1 MKKFILTFIM
11 TVCLSFIGFCQNT
24 ITFKGIP
31 IDGSIIDFSIS
42 VEKLGYANIE
52 YEDDVVFYGE
62 FNGQKSFII
71 PQTVN
76 NKVWRVVIVDV
87 KSTDKNSIIA
97 RFNELFNQFMNNP
110 KYKHYDGDTINY
122 DENIDYEILV
132 HDKRYSATFC
142 LSDTKINGLVWFTI
156 SRQHSNEFI
165 ITMFYEN
172 WDNKANGSEL

>member
-1 MKKFILTFIM
+1 MKRFILMFIM
-11 TVCLSFIGFCQNT
+11 TVCLPFIGFCQNT

-42 VEKLGYANIE
+42 LEKLGYENIE

-110 KYKHYDGDTINY
+110 KYVYSGGSFIDNDEDINY
-122 DENIDYEILV
+122 NILV
-132 HDKRYSATFC
+132 KNFRYDATFC
-142 LSDTKINGLVWFTI
+142 LSDTKINGLVWFAI
-156 SRQHSNEFI
+156 YRQNSNAFSI
-165 ITMFYEN
+165 IMFYEN
-172 WDNKANGSEL
+172 WDNKANGGEL

>member
-1 MKKFILTFIM
+1 MKRFILMFIM
-11 TVCLSFIGFCQNT
+11 TFCLSFIGFCQNT

-42 VEKLGYANIE
+42 LEKLGYENIE

-132 HDKRYSATFC
+132 HDKRYSAAFC
-142 LSDTKINGLVWFTI
+142 LSDTKINGLVWFAI
-156 SRQHSNEFI
+156 YRQNSNAFSI
-165 ITMFYEN
+165 IMFYEN
-172 WDNKANGSEL
+172 WDNKANGGEL

>member
-11 TVCLSFIGFCQNT
+11 TFCLPFIGFCQNT

-31 IDGSIIDFSIS
+31 IDGSINDFSTS
-42 VEKLGYANIE
+42 LEKLGYENIE
-52 YEDDVVFYGE
+52 DEDDVVFYGE
-62 FNGQKSFII
+62 FNGQKSFIN

-76 NKVWRVVIVDV
+76 NKVWRVAIIDA

-122 DENIDYEILV
+122 DEDIDYEILV
-132 HDKRYSATFC
+132 YDKRYSAAFC

-156 SRQHSNEFI
+156 SRQHSNAFNI
-165 ITMFYEN
+165 IMFYEN

>member
-1 MKKFILTFIM
+1 MFIM
-11 TVCLSFIGFCQNT
+11 TFCLSFIGFCQNT

-42 VEKLGYANIE
+42 LEKLGYENIE

-97 RFNELFNQFMNNP
+97 RFNELFNQFMNSRIFLLTD
-110 KYKHYDGDTINY
+110 YAY
-122 DENIDYEILV
+122 YEIC
-132 HDKRYSATFC
+132 TF
-142 LSDTKINGLVWFTI
+142 
-156 SRQHSNEFI
+156 
-165 ITMFYEN
+165 
-172 WDNKANGSEL
+172 

>member
-1 MKKFILTFIM
+1 M

-42 VEKLGYANIE
+42 LEKLGYENIE

-62 FNGQKSFII
+62 FNGQKSFIN
-71 PQTVN
+71 PQTIN
-76 NKVWRVVIVDV
+76 NKVWRVAIVDA
-87 KSTDKNSIIA
+87 KSIEKNSIIA

-110 KYKHYDGDTINY
+110 KYKHYDGDEINY
-122 DENIDYEILV
+122 DENIEHEILV

-142 LSDTKINGLVWFTI
+142 LTDTTINGLVWFTI
-156 SRQHSNEFI
+156 YSPNSNAFNI
-165 ITMFYEN
+165 VMFYEN

>member
-11 TVCLSFIGFCQNT
+11 TFCLSFVGCCQNT

-31 IDGSIIDFSIS
+31 IDGSIKTFSTS
-42 VEKLGYANIE
+42 LEKLGYENIE
-52 YEDDVVFYGE
+52 DEDDVVFYGE
-62 FNGQKSFII
+62 FNGKKSFIN

-76 NKVWRVVIVDV
+76 NKVWRVAIVDA
-87 KSTDKNSIIA
+87 KSTDKNSIIV

-110 KYKHYDGDTINY
+110 KYKHYAGDTINY
-122 DENIDYEILV
+122 DEDIDYEILA

-156 SRQHSNEFI
+156 YRQYSNAFYI
-165 ITMFYEN
+165 AMFYEN
-172 WDNKANGSEL
+172 WDNKANGSDL